1 MVSVDLRRRMQEQRC
16 LEKGDVATHFST
28 LQTMR
33 EDLASMGQSL
43 TENDFYAIILG
54 SLPSSYDPYISAVNA
69 TSSVLGKTLSA
80 DDLML
85 AITEEYERRN
95 LKSKIGK
102 KDENVAF

>member
-1 MVSVDLRRRMQEQRC
+1 MVSVDQRRRMQEQRC
-16 LEKGDVATHFST
+16 AEKGDIVAHFAT
-28 LQTMR
+28 LRTMR

-43 TENDFYAIILG
+43 MENDFYAIILG

-85 AITEEYERRN
+85 TITEEYERRN

-102 KDENVAF
+102 KDENAAF